1 MPNIRVAIPSHINT
15 IPFLFGLQ
23 HHEVKNDIDLTLL
36 DSANAIDLLKE
47 NKTDL
52 ALVSVEMLHGL
63 ENFQLV
69 SNFCISAQRE
79 MHPSILCING
89 KVSDLTTIYLDNKLP
104 ATTSVVHILA
114 NKYWKCRPTYIPLT
128 SEVKAQ
134 NLKPG
139 EGAVLV
145 RDEAMDEFPLQDN
158 TIDLSNEWKKFTG
171 LPLVTTVWISLKPL
185 PRSFTEQFDN
195 ALRMGVNNIDAAL
208 LEISCSQDFPKT
220 KVRRHLSQG
229 ISYMFDHEK
238 KVSMLLFL
246 KLQAQQQKVLAI

>member
-1 MPNIRVAIPSHINT
+1 MPNTRVAIPSHINT

-23 HHEVKNDIDLTLL
+23 HHEVKRDIDLTLL
-36 DSANAIDLLKE
+36 DSNNTIDWLKE
-47 NKTDL
+47 NKADL
-52 ALVSVEMLHGL
+52 ALVSVEMLHDL

-89 KVSDLTTIYLDNKLP
+89 KTSNLTTIYLDSKLP
-104 ATTSVVHILA
+104 TTTSVVHILA
-114 NKYWKCRPTYIPLT
+114 NKYWKCHPTYMPLP
-128 SEVKAQ
+128 SEEKAQ
-134 NLKPG
+134 SLKPG
-139 EGAVLV
+139 EGVVLV
-145 RDEAMDEFPLQDN
+145 KDEAMDEFPLQDN
-158 TIDLSNEWKKFTG
+158 AIDLSSEWKKFTG
-171 LPLVTTVWISLKPL
+171 LPLVTAVWISLKPL

-208 LEISCSQDFPKT
+208 MEISSQDFPKA